1 MKNIRGYLRLRSSL
15 ALAILVAAGIAAF
28 VVSSE
33 GNKGVIESSRNAQ
46 VLGQLLVSTSEL
58 SLAFSDLRDP
68 ERAQSANIAEGN
80 LRRNSRVGAAAISE
94 VETRLA
100 RGLFDG
106 ESKRVLTQP
115 TLNPISEFHEILRVA
130 GIAGDTETPI
140 RRKIRA
146 GELGEELSSRTL
158 PVFMELYQLEVA
170 SAENAGSKQKLYT
183 RLALA
188 LGAFGV
194 FITIAFVQRPMERF
208 VLRSHTELETSQ
220 KEAETARKEA
230 VTARR
235 AAEDDR
241 AKAEAASQAKSAFLA
256 TMSHEIRTPLN
267 GVMGVSEL
275 LCESEA
281 DPERRHMLELVVKSG
296 NSLLQ
301 IINDVLDLAKI
312 EAGKVELAE
321 ETFDARQMCEEVL
334 ELFSAQAHRKSIRLT
349 LDAPIDTMPWL
360 CSGYGKPIR
369 QILLN
374 LVNNALKFT
383 ENGAVTVHLSRQKP
397 PQPGEQG
404 RLCISVEDTGIG
416 ISEDAQSKIFEQFTQ
431 ADGSTTTKYGG
442 TGLGLSIAQKL
453 CEQIGGTLS
462 VKSQLAQG
470 STFTVECPVRCKAG
484 SLRPQGETPIVSS
497 WTGHVLIADDNKVNL
512 LVASKMVTGLGL
524 TVETAFD
531 GVDALNKFKA
541 GKFDLVLMDVRMP
554 NMDGLDATRAI
565 CAHQAA
571 EGVPMTPVVGLSANA
586 MNEHVEEGLSS
597 GMSGYLSKPLK
608 KVALVA
614 EFERIGCFQKS
625 NQSKGSSQCA

>member
-15 ALAILVAAGIAAF
+15 ALIILVVAGISAF
-28 VVSSE
+28 FVSSE
-33 GNKGVIESSRNAQ
+33 GHKGVMESSVNAQ

-58 SLAFSDLRDP
+58 SLAFSDLSDR
-68 ERAQSANIAEGN
+68 ERAQTANVAEGN
-80 LRRNSRVGAAAISE
+80 LRRNSRVGAAALGEIE
-94 VETRLA
+94 DRLA

-115 TLNPISEFHEILRVA
+115 SLNPITEFHEILDIA
-130 GIAGDTETPI
+130 KIAGNTATPV
-140 RRKIRA
+140 RKKVRA
-146 GELGEELSSRTL
+146 GELGEELSARTL

-170 SAENAGSKQKLYT
+170 SAEKAGAKQELYT

-188 LGAFGV
+188 LGAVGV

-208 VLRSHTELETSQ
+208 VLRSHAELEASR

-275 LCESEA
+275 LHESEA
-281 DPERRHMLELVVKSG
+281 DPERKHMLDLVVKSG

-312 EAGKVELAE
+312 EAGKVELTE

-334 ELFSAQAHRKSIRLT
+334 ELFSAQAHRKSIKLS
-349 LDAPIDTMPWL
+349 LDAPTDAHPWL
-360 CSGYGKPIR
+360 CAGYGKPVR

-383 ENGAVTVHLSRQKP
+383 DNGAVTVVLRRQHP
-397 PQPGEQG
+397 QQPGNQG
-404 RLCISVEDTGIG
+404 RLTISVEDTGIG

-453 CEQIGGTLS
+453 CEQIGGKLS
-462 VKSQLAQG
+462 VVSQLGHG
-470 STFTVECPVRCKAG
+470 STFIVECPVTCKVGA
-484 SLRPQGETPIVSS
+484 SKPQTEPQPEGG

-512 LVASKMVTGLGL
+512 LVASKMASGLGL
-524 TVETAFD
+524 TVKTAFD
-531 GVDALNKFKA
+531 GIDALNKFKA
-541 GKFDLVLMDVRMP
+541 ADFDLVLMDVRMP

-565 CAHQAA
+565 RAYQKA
-571 EGVPMTPVVGLSANA
+571 EGAPLTPIVGLSANA
-586 MNEHVEEGLSS
+586 MNEHRKEGLAS

-608 KVALVA
+608 KAALIA
-614 EFERIGCFQKS
+614 ELERIDCFNKT
-625 NQSKGSSQCA
+625 NQTKGSSRCA

>member
-1 MKNIRGYLRLRSSL
+1 MNIRGYLRLRSSL
-15 ALAILVAAGIAAF
+15 ALIILVAAGISAF

-33 GNKGVIESSRNAQ
+33 GHKGVMESSVNAQ

-58 SLAFSDLRDP
+58 SLAFSDLNDP
-68 ERAQSANIAEGN
+68 ERAQSVNIAEGN
-80 LRRNSRVGAAAISE
+80 LRRNSRVGAAALSE
-94 VETRLA
+94 IEDRLA

-115 TLNPISEFHEILRVA
+115 SLNPVTEFHEILQIA
-130 GIAGDTETPI
+130 GVAGDTETPV
-140 RRKIRA
+140 RRKARA
-146 GELGEELSSRTL
+146 GELGEELSARTL

-170 SAENAGSKQKLYT
+170 SAEEAGAKQELYT
-183 RLALA
+183 RMALA
-188 LGAFGV
+188 LGAIGV

-208 VLRSHTELETSQ
+208 VLRSHSELEASR

-241 AKAEAASQAKSAFLA
+241 AMAEAASQAKSAFLA

-281 DPERRHMLELVVKSG
+281 DPERKHMLDLVVKSG

-312 EAGKVELAE
+312 EAGKVELVE
-321 ETFDARQMCEEVL
+321 ETFDAWQMCEEVL
-334 ELFSAQAHRKSIRLT
+334 ELFSAQAHRKNIKLS
-349 LDAPIDTMPWL
+349 LDTSTDAYPCL
-360 CSGYGKPIR
+360 CVGYGKPVR

-383 ENGAVTVHLSRQKP
+383 DNGAITVFLRRQNP
-397 PQPGEQG
+397 QQPGEQG

-453 CEQIGGTLS
+453 CEQIGGKLS
-462 VKSQLAQG
+462 VVSQLGHG
-470 STFTVECPVRCKAG
+470 STFTVKCPVKCKVG
-484 SLRPQGETPIVSS
+484 SLKPQTDKLVEDG

-512 LVASKMVTGLGL
+512 LVASKIVAGLGL

-531 GVDALNKFKA
+531 GVDALSKFKA
-541 GKFDLVLMDVRMP
+541 GSFDLILMDVRMP

-565 CAHQAA
+565 RAYQTA
-571 EGVPMTPVVGLSANA
+571 EGAPMTPIVGLSANA
-586 MNEHVEEGLSS
+586 MNEHREEGLSS

-608 KVALVA
+608 KAALVA
-614 EFERIGCFQKS
+614 EFKRIDCFTNA
-625 NQSKGSSQCA
+625 NQTKGSSQCA

>member
-15 ALAILVAAGIAAF
+15 ALAILVAAGVAAF
-28 VVSSE
+28 VVSSV
-33 GNKGVIESSRNAQ
+33 GHKGVMESSRNAQ

-58 SLAFSDLRDP
+58 SLAFSDLSDP

-80 LRRNSRVGAAAISE
+80 LRRNARVGAAALSE
-94 VETRLA
+94 VERRLA
-100 RGLFDG
+100 DGMFDG
-106 ESKRVLTQP
+106 ESKRVLTQ
-115 TLNPISEFHEILRVA
+115 TSLNPITEFHEVLEIA
-130 GIAGDTETPI
+130 GIAGDTETSV
-140 RRKIRA
+140 RRKVRA
-146 GELGEELSSRTL
+146 GELGEELSARTL
-158 PVFMELYQLEVA
+158 PVFMELYQLEVS
-170 SAENAGSKQKLYT
+170 SAEDAGAKQKLYT
-183 RLALA
+183 RLALV
-188 LGAFGV
+188 LGAIGV

-208 VLRSHTELETSQ
+208 VLRSHSELEASR

-281 DPERRHMLELVVKSG
+281 DPERKHMLELVVKSG

-312 EAGKVELAE
+312 EAGKVELTE

-334 ELFSAQAHRKSIRLT
+334 ELFSAQAHRKNITLS
-349 LDAPIDTMPWL
+349 LDAPTDAHPWL
-360 CSGYGKPIR
+360 CAGYGKPVR

-383 ENGAVTVHLSRQKP
+383 DNGAVTVFLRRQHP
-397 PQPGEQG
+397 QQPGGQG
-404 RLCISVEDTGIG
+404 RLSISVEDTGIG

-453 CEQIGGTLS
+453 CEQIGGKLS
-462 VKSQLAQG
+462 VMSQLGQG
-470 STFTVECPVRCKAG
+470 STFTVECPVTCKVGA
-484 SLRPQGETPIVSS
+484 LKPQTELQLEGR

-512 LVASKMVTGLGL
+512 LVASKMVSDLGL

-531 GVDALNKFKA
+531 GIDALNKFKS
-541 GKFDLVLMDVRMP
+541 GRFDLVLMDVRMP
-554 NMDGLDATRAI
+554 NMDGLDATRAMR
-565 CAHQAA
+565 AYQKA
-571 EGVPMTPVVGLSANA
+571 ERAPRTPIVGLSANA
-586 MNEHVEEGLSS
+586 MNEHREEGLSS

-608 KVALVA
+608 KGALIA
-614 EFERIGCFQKS
+614 EFERIDCFNKT
-625 NQSKGSSQCA
+625 NQTKGSSQCA